1 VTDAVL
7 TDVGLEA
14 RTVDPVTDPTWRRLV
29 EAQRTDIFHSP
40 AWCGVLADTYGFE
53 LSARVL
59 IGSHGDPLAGVVYA
73 EVADV
78 SGTRRLT
85 LPFSDFC
92 DPVADTEARWRSL
105 ADHVAPPD
113 RPYQIRCLRND
124 LPVHDPRFTVTGR
137 ARWHAVDIDP
147 DLDQQWSR
155 IDPGARR
162 SIRKARNGGVEVRAA
177 DDVDDLRAFYELH
190 LRVRKHKYRL
200 LAQPFRFFE
209 LLWERLIDRGDGVLL
224 LARHD
229 GRVVGGVLYLQWGD
243 TLYYKFNASD
253 ADHLSVRPNDLL
265 AWSGIEH
272 AHGSGLRRLD
282 FGLTD
287 WDQEGLLRYK
297 RKYAT
302 SESVIHTVRTG
313 HTEPGPPLQAWRA
326 DLGRLTEV
334 LVDPQ
339 VPDGVTERAGAVL
352 YRYFA

>member
-1 VTDAVL
+1 MTEAL
-7 TDVGLEA
+7 ATEAELEA

-29 EAQRTDIFHSP
+29 EAHRTDIFHSP
-40 AWCGVLADTYGFE
+40 AWCSVLADTYGFD
-53 LSARVL
+53 LAARVL
-59 IGSHGDPLAGVVYA
+59 VDPRGEPLAGVVHA

-78 SGTRRLT
+78 TGTRRLT

-92 DPVADTEARWRSL
+92 DPVADTEARWQAL
-105 ADHVAPPD
+105 ADHVAPPGH
-113 RPYQIRCLRND
+113 PYQVRCLRND
-124 LPVHDPRFTVTGR
+124 LPVGDRRGTVTGR
-137 ARWHAVDIDP
+137 AHWHAVDIDP
-147 DLDQQWSR
+147 DVEQQWAR
-155 IDPGARR
+155 IDPRARR

-177 DDVDDLRAFYELH
+177 ADRDDLRAFYELH
-190 LRVRKHKYRL
+190 LRVRKHKYGL
-200 LAQPFRFFE
+200 LAQPYRFFE
-209 LLWERLIDRGDGVLL
+209 LLWERLVEPGDGVLL
-224 LARHD
+224 LAHHD

-272 AHGSGLRRLD
+272 AHQRGLRRLD

-287 WDQEGLLRYK
+287 WDQDGLLRYK

-302 SESVIHTVRTG
+302 SESVINTVRMG
-313 HTEPGPPLQAWRA
+313 HTEPGPEVQAWRA

-334 LVDPQ
+334 LVHPA
-339 VPDGVTERAGAVL
+339 VPDDATERAGAVL